1 MVAIWRIGLT
11 LPKHSIGEFEALF
24 KADTV
29 AVSTALVG
37 DGDEFAESPDRLWR
51 LYAYCA
57 DILERDAV
65 MTLIEE
71 TAARLSL
78 AAPEIASE
86 LVPDED
92 WAAKYEREISLVF
105 AGRFVVHGDYLC
117 PPPGRIAL
125 CINAGNAFGSGMHG
139 STRGCLLALDQIAAS
154 CPVRKALDL
163 GTGSGILAVAIA
175 KCWDG
180 GGMGRADV
188 LAADI
193 DPTSVAVSEAVAE
206 ANGVAGSVRICQ
218 SDGFAAPEIAEG
230 APYDLICANILAN
243 PLRQMAP
250 DFVHHL
256 GPEGI
261 AIISGLLASQE
272 AEVMESYTDTG
283 LRIVDHVCLGDWVTL
298 LLTH

>member
-1 MVAIWRIGLT
+1 MAVWRIGLT
-11 LPKHSIGEFEALF
+11 LPELFLGEFEALF
-24 KADTV
+24 EGHAV
-29 AVSTALVG
+29 AVSTALVEDSG
-37 DGDEFAESPDRLWR
+37 EVAESPERLWR

-57 DILERDAV
+57 DIAERDAV
-65 MTLIEE
+65 TALASE
-71 TAARLSL
+71 TAARLGL

-92 WAAKYEREISLVF
+92 WAAKYGREISLLF
-105 AGRFVVHGDYLC
+105 AARFVVHGDYLR

-125 CINAGNAFGSGMHG
+125 SINAGNAFGSGMHG
-139 STRGCLLALDQIAAS
+139 STRGCLLALDRIAAMRR
-154 CPVRKALDL
+154 VRKALDL

-193 DPTSVAVSEAVAE
+193 DPAAVAVSQAVAE

-218 SDGFAAPEIAEG
+218 SDGFSAPEIGEG

-250 DFVHHL
+250 ELARHL
-256 GPEGI
+256 ATDGI
-261 AIISGLLASQE
+261 AILSGLLASQE
-272 AEVMESYTDTG
+272 ADVVATYGAAG
-283 LRIVDHVCLGDWVTL
+283 LRSADRVCLGDWATL

>member
-1 MVAIWRIGLT
+1 MAVWRIGLT
-11 LPKHSIGEFEALF
+11 LPELFLGEFEALF
-24 KADTV
+24 EAHAL
-29 AVSTALVG
+29 AVSSALVEDSG
-37 DGDEFAESPDRLWR
+37 EVAESPDRLWR

-57 DILERDAV
+57 DIAERDAV
-65 MTLIEE
+65 TALASEA
-71 TAARLSL
+71 AARLGL

-86 LVPDED
+86 AIPDAD
-92 WAAKYEREISLVF
+92 WAAKYTREVSLLF
-105 AGRFVVHGDYLC
+105 AGRFVVHGDYLR

-139 STRGCLLALDQIAAS
+139 STRGCLLALDRIAATRR
-154 CPVRKALDL
+154 VGKALDL

-193 DPTSVAVSEAVAE
+193 DPAAVAVSQAVAE
-206 ANGVAGSVRICQ
+206 ANGVAANVRTCQ
-218 SDGFAAPEIAEG
+218 SDGFAAPEIGEG

-250 DFVHHL
+250 ELARHL
-256 GPEGI
+256 APQGI
-261 AIISGLLASQE
+261 AILSGLLASQE
-272 AEVMESYTDTG
+272 ADVADSYRHAG
-283 LRIVDHVCLGDWVTL
+283 LRTVDHIRLGDWSTL
-298 LLTH
+298 LLTY

>member
-1 MVAIWRIGLT
+1 MAVWRIDLT
-11 LPKHSIGEFEALF
+11 LPEHSISEFEALF
-24 KADTV
+24 GAHAIALSTV
-29 AVSTALVG
+29 LVE
-37 DGDEFAESPDRLWR
+37 DGGEFAESSDRLWR

-57 DILERDAV
+57 DIVEHDAV
-65 MTLIEE
+65 TALVAE

-92 WAAKYEREISLVF
+92 WAAKYEHEISLLF

-139 STRGCLLALDQIAAS
+139 STRGCLLALDHIAAS
-154 CPVRKALDL
+154 CSVRKALDL

-193 DPTSVAVSEAVAE
+193 DPASVAVSEAVAE

-218 SDGFAAPEIAEG
+218 SDGFAAPEISEG

-250 DFVHHL
+250 EFARHL
-256 GPEGI
+256 APEGI
-261 AIISGLLASQE
+261 VILSGLLASQE
-272 AEVMESYTDTG
+272 AEVVETYDDTG
-283 LRIVDHVCLGDWVTL
+283 LRRVDHVCLGDWVTL

>member
-1 MVAIWRIGLT
+1 MAVWRIGLT

-57 DILERDAV
+57 DIIEHDAV
-65 MTLIEE
+65 MALVAE
-71 TAARLSL
+71 TVARLSL
-78 AAPEIASE
+78 EALEIGSE
-86 LVPDED
+86 LVPNED
-92 WAAKYEREISLVF
+92 WAAKYERETSLLF
-105 AGRFVVHGDYLC
+105 AGRFVVHGDHLR

-125 CINAGNAFGSGMHG
+125 CINAGNAFGSGMHD
-139 STRGCLLALDQIAAS
+139 STRGCLLALDHIAAP
-154 CPVRKALDL
+154 CRVRNALDL

-180 GGMGRADV
+180 GGMGRADI

-193 DPTSVAVSEAVAE
+193 DPTAVVVSEAVAE

-218 SDGFAAPEIAEG
+218 SDGFAAPEIGEG

-250 DFVHHL
+250 EFARHL
-256 GPEGI
+256 APEGI
-261 AIISGLLASQE
+261 AILSGLLANQE
-272 AEVMESYTDTG
+272 AEVMKTYGDTG
-283 LRIVDHVCLGDWVTL
+283 LRRVDHVCLGDWVTL